1 MTHCT
6 VQPGQ
11 TIYLRVTLKL
21 VDGYS
26 GNDPLMVLLPQD
38 WSYAQP
44 SNMFGSGFTGSNIAL
59 AGTTSRPTDWVSG
72 SYVTNTLAKTNTTG
86 TTQIVMAGIVSDSSN
101 MSEGWYQKP
110 DQIRV
115 TSVRGAKNQ
124 DYMRIADWSSV
135 PAQGDSATALIT
147 RLGGRIK

>member
-1 MTHCT
+1 MKEFK
-6 VQPGQ
+6 
-11 TIYLRVTLKL
+11 ILRVTLKL

-26 GNDPLMVLLPQD
+26 GNDPLMVLLPSD
-38 WSYAQP
+38 WSYGRP
-44 SNMFGSGFTGSNIAL
+44 SNTFGSGFTSSNIAL
-59 AGTTSRPTDWVSG
+59 APTTTRPGDWVSG
-72 SYVTNTLAKTNTTG
+72 SYVTNTASLTNVTG

-115 TSVRGAKNQ
+115 TSNRGAKNQ

-135 PAQGDSATALIT
+135 PTQGDSATALIT

>member
-1 MTHCT
+1 
-6 VQPGQ
+6 
-11 TIYLRVTLKL
+11 
-21 VDGYS
+21 
-26 GNDPLMVLLPQD
+26 MVLLP
-38 WSYAQP
+38 SRLELC
-44 SNMFGSGFTGSNIAL
+44 TGLVICLVVDLHRSNIAL
-59 AGTTSRPTDWVSG
+59 ARERLVGLPIGYLDHMSQTQ
-72 SYVTNTLAKTNTTG
+72 LAKTNTTG

-135 PAQGDSATALIT
+135 PVQGDSATASIT